1 MNISFQAENHFLHL
15 SENYTWKMG
24 LLDVLL
30 STSHWLLLPALILG
44 LLYILGT
51 WNYDYFSKQNIP
63 YVKPW
68 PFVGNFG
75 PLILRRISFPDNNLR
90 LYRAYKGHR
99 LTGVFQFT
107 RSRTIIRDIEL
118 LKLIAIK
125 DFDHFMNH
133 FTFTNPDLDPLFS
146 GNLLLLKERC
156 YSPHVALERGIGWYT
171 GHRTN
176 CSKSNNKIFGRLGGS
191 SGRNYLDQLLDK
203 LRTTLERHE
212 GYLKSKL
219 QFQQDEVHV
228 RTSFPMWTADDG
240 LLGGTG
246 AEKW

>member
-15 SENYTWKMG
+15 SENYTWMMG
-24 LLDVLL
+24 MLDVLL

-75 PLILRRISFPDNNLR
+75 PLILRRISFPDNHLR

-107 RSRTIIRDIEL
+107 RPRTIIRDIEL

-133 FTFTNPDLDPLFS
+133 FTFTDPDIDPLFS
-146 GNLLLLKERC
+146 GNLFLLK
-156 YSPHVALERGIGWYT
+156 
-171 GHRTN
+171 
-176 CSKSNNKIFGRLGGS
+176 GRL
-191 SGRNYLDQLLDK
+191 NNL
-203 LRTTLERHE
+203 
-212 GYLKSKL
+212 
-219 QFQQDEVHV
+219 
-228 RTSFPMWTADDG
+228 A
-240 LLGGTG
+240 GT
-246 AEKW
+246 

>member
-1 MNISFQAENHFLHL
+1 MGRLADIYYEPSHHPAGFAEAASLIKASKEDPDKAENHFLHL

-107 RSRTIIRDIEL
+107 RPRTIIRDIEL

-146 GNLLLLKERC
+146 GNLLLLKGQRWRDMRAIL
-156 YSPHVALERGIGWYT
+156 SPSFSSSKMKSMFVLVSQCGQQMMDFLEE
-171 GHRTN
+171 
-176 CSKSNNKIFGRLGGS
+176 L
-191 SGRNYLDQLLDK
+191 
-203 LRTTLERHE
+203 
-212 GYLKSKL
+212 
-219 QFQQDEVHV
+219 V
-228 RTSFPMWTADDG
+228 RKNG
-240 LLGGTG
+240 N
-246 AEKW
+246 